1 MKRKI
6 IRNGFDATKIDVTGL
21 TKRQAAAK
29 RRFAMWRHNLG
40 KECEDIF
47 SFETSRHERNAFK
60 VRQFDARFRGCK
72 L

>member
-6 IRNGFDATKIDVTGL
+6 IRNGFDTTKVDVTGL
-21 TKRQAAAK
+21 TKRQAAAR
-29 RRFAMWRHNLG
+29 RRFALWRHNLG
-40 KECEDIF
+40 KECSDVF
-47 SFETSRHERNAFK
+47 SFETNRFERNAFK